1 MGHVRGG
8 NQKLCNSL
16 QDTEKGRG
24 VVKKPEWETFE
35 KDKFA

>member
-24 VVKKPEWETFE
+24 VVKPEWEIFE